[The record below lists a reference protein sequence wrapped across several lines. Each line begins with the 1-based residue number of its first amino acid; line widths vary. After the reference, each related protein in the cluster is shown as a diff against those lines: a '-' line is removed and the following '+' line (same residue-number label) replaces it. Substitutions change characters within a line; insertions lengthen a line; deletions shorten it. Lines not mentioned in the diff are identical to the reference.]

1 MFFFCHQLAASHVAI
16 GIIHRLEQV
25 SSNEHVGSLAENLLE
40 ALCTNKTVAKLIE
53 EARQQTRSEKK
64 RLAMA
69 MRERQLGA
77 LGMRTNDKG
86 QVTASTTI
94 LQQMEDLGDESGLV
108 CVICREGYKF
118 KSNLVRGHFFKFLP
132 IFHILD
138 SFSFRRII

>member
-1 MFFFCHQLAASHVAI
+1 MRKFATVFNDCFSLKFQIAVAQTTI
-16 GIIHRLEQV
+16 NIIHTLEQV

-40 ALCTNKTVAKLIE
+40 ALCTNKKVAKLIE
-53 EARQQTRSEKK
+53 EARQNTRSEKK

-86 QVTASTTI
+86 QVTASGTI
-94 LQQMEDLGDESGLV
+94 LDQIEDLGDETGLV

-118 KSNLVRGHFFKFLP
+118 KPSMVIFLHF
-132 IFHILD
+132 
-138 SFSFRRII
+138 